1 MSASFSFG
9 SFGDIITTAQLVW
22 RLARALS
29 DSRGSA
35 PEFQELVKELNL
47 FYGALSQVRTT
58 SLPIPPFCLMALEKN
73 AD

>member
-1 MSASFSFG
+1 MAASFSFG

-35 PEFQELVKELNL
+35 PEFRQLVEELNL
-47 FYGALSQVRTT
+47 FYGALTNVCDKG
-58 SLPIPPFCLMALEKN
+58 P
-73 AD
+73 